1 MAAHPLQPP
10 EDQVGLPGR
19 QEGTAMKLE
28 KPRSEGQ
35 DFEVGSKGQRMDEGF
50 LSQQFSS
57 RKCDIMNACSKITL
71 EFVFICA
78 MCKK

>member
-19 QEGTAMKLE
+19 QEGTGMKLE
-28 KPRSEGQ
+28 KPRSKGQ
-35 DFEVGSKGQRMDEGF
+35 DFQVVSKGQWTDEGF

-57 RKCDIMNACSKITL
+57 PSVIL
-71 EFVFICA
+71 
-78 MCKK
+78 